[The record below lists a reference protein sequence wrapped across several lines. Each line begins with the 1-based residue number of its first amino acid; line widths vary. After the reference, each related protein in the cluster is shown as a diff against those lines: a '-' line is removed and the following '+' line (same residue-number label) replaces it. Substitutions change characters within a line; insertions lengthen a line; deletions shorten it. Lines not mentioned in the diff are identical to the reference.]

1 MKRVRFYFL
10 HVLFISIAFVSLSC
24 NVLKELEQGVTNLS
38 RCKFKLDSV
47 SDFRLAG
54 ISLSGKSKIDLMDG
68 AKLLAAFTRNEFPAS
83 FNLNVAAVNP
93 NDGTGGTTKSSA
105 TLTSFAWKLILDNTM
120 TINGDIVN
128 PITIP
133 GTGQQSIIPLQM
145 NLDLAK
151 FFKDKGYESIVNLA
165 LALGGA
171 NSSPSRITLRAK
183 PTLKTDFGP
192 ITYPGEIDII
202 DKEFRAQ

>member
-1 MKRVRFYFL
+1 MKKHSFL
-10 HVLFISIAFVSLSC
+10 LPVIALAFFSLSC
-24 NVLKELEQGVTNLS
+24 STLKEMQRAITNLS
-38 RCKFKLDSV
+38 RCTFKLDGV
-47 SDFRLAG
+47 NNFTLVG
-54 ISLSGKSKIDLMDG
+54 IPLVGKSKMSILDG
-68 AKLLAAFTRNEFPAS
+68 AKLVSAFARNEFPAS
-83 FNLNVAAVNP
+83 FTLNVAAVNP

-105 TLTSFAWKLILDNTM
+105 TLTSFAWTLLIDNTL
-120 TINGDIVN
+120 TINGDISS

-165 LALGGA
+165 LALGGV
-171 NSSPSRITLRAK
+171 NSSPARLTLRAK
-183 PTLKTDFGP
+183 PTIRTDFGP